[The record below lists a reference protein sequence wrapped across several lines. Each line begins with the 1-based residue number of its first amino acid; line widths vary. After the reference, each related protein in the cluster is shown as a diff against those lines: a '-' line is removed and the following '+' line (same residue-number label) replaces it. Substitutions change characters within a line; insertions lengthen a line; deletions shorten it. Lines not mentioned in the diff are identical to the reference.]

1 MPRQVRLYRT
11 RFPGQ
16 PVSLCGAPEGLVV
29 PGDAHGVWAAVSVLL
44 DQPLGVVAGDEG
56 ADSVTD
62 LVDGPEDASVH
73 DLLLQRAEEALD
85 AAVRL
90 GLADEGVARR
100 HAPETGLLLEDVR
113 HEVAAVVVA
122 ERQAAGGPGAEV
134 AEPPAHRHA
143 DGLDRL
149 EPGAALG
156 HAPAE
161 EFGVPML
168 GDAEQPDLAVPHGGD
183 LGGVGRPHDVRRFR
197 GDPALVRRL
206 RPRAGPMRRQQGVPA
221 HQAQDALARHPD
233 AVDRAQP
240 GPDLAVALAGPG
252 RAPEVVLDGGEQRV
266 VGHRRLRPAAHRLGG
281 AARPWLASGVEA
293 GARHRPDPADAGD
306 AVAVTAGGGGLGAV
320 PQTGHQRDLPRP
332 KGPGRSILARSS
344 SFSML
349 SSPMRCM
356 AAASWPS
363 AGSAPRSLSASSS
376 APSAFRRHCSSLNT
390 GKPSSRES
398 SSAASPRIRRSTA
411 SRLRAALQRWPGA
424 RRLSVAAPATA
435 GVPWPGDSVDG
446 LCPPSLTTG
455 PSAASS
461 RSLSFI
467 RYFTM
472 PVSGRTNGCPEK
484 PGAAQFADGIAISS
498 RRHRGLGFGRRCRRR
513 RAMAGPNCDDQ

>member
-1 MPRQVRLYRT
+1 M
-11 RFPGQ
+11 
-16 PVSLCGAPEGLVV
+16 A
-29 PGDAHGVWAAVSVLL
+29 VLL
-44 DQPLGVVAGDEG
+44 DQPFGVVAAGEG
-56 ADSVTD
+56 ADGIPD
-62 LVDGPEDASVH
+62 LVDGLEDASVH

-85 AAVRL
+85 DAVRL

-100 HAPETGLLLEDVR
+100 HAPEPDLLLEDVR

-143 DGLDRL
+143 GGLDRL

-206 RPRAGPMRRQQGVPA
+206 RPRAGPMRRQQGVLA

-233 AVDRAQP
+233 AVDRAPP

-266 VGHRRLRPAAHRLGG
+266 VGHRRLRPAAHQLGG

-306 AVAVTAGGGGLGAV
+306 AVAVTAGGGGFGAV

-376 APSAFRRHCSSLNT
+376 AASAFWRHCSSLKI
-390 GKPSSRES
+390 GRPSSRES
-398 SSAASPRIRRSTA
+398 GSTDSPRIRRNTT
-411 SRLRAALQRWPGA
+411 SRLRPALQRWPGA
-424 RRLSVAAPATA
+424 SGPCFSAPCA
-435 GVPWPGDSVDG
+435 GGTPWPVDSADG
-446 LCPPSLTTG
+446 LRPPSMTTG
-455 PSAASS
+455 PSTASS
-461 RSLSFI
+461 LSISFMLDFI
-467 RYFTM
+467 M
-472 PVSGRTNGCPEK
+472 PVSGRTNGCPRT
-484 PGAAQFADGIAISS
+484 PGAAQASLIRIAVASTPLV
-498 RRHRGLGFGRRCRRR
+498 RGLDTATAPLGGQLIPSHRDRSHR
-513 RAMAGPNCDDQ
+513 